1 MPGEM
6 PLYFGGKAPRSWRQ
20 NVNSSANGTV
30 REVRKVITSDS
41 PKAAKAF
48 GQLSAETVLEA
59 IS

>member
-1 MPGEM
+1 M

-20 NVNSSANGTV
+20 NVNSSANGTA